1 MSGTKTLVLS
11 WDKSSLETFSD
22 LRHFRPSDISSPETF
37 FSKKWNFQS
46 EKHAIECKWGC
57 NHHKCA
63 KLFLRCSAHHALA
76 SKKKDLGARNSRG
89 WKCLRAGLVLRPE
102 MSWSRTCLRA
112 RLVQVLR
119 GWTCPI
125 KKCLAARSFQKF
137 RAGSVSWPEVSG
149 SSIYIFARVMKVGS
163 AVIRDERW
171 GAHYTIL
178 CNLSKPPRILMI
190 LY

>member
-1 MSGTKTLVLS
+1 MLYLSLSQGKTKYSFYSERKLFAWGFKHFLS
-11 WDKSSLETFSD
+11 FLIYNYLHASET
-22 LRHFRPSDISSPETF
+22 TAW
-37 FSKKWNFQS
+37 KKLNFQS

-63 KLFLRCSAHHALA
+63 KLFLRCSVHHALA
-76 SKKKDLGARNSRG
+76 SKKKILAPDLSYGQ
-89 WKCLRAGLVLRPE
+89 KCHK
-102 MSWSRTCLRA
+102 A